1 MHYLGL
7 ALYAEGRTD
16 YYFLRPLLLRLCED
30 ICLNEA
36 NQAVEFGEEV
46 IGLNDAGS
54 TERRAP
60 RAADCRSRSRST
72 RSLAYPFHPH
82 GWCRQCRTSARNV
95 YSAGN

>member
-46 IGLNDAGS
+46 VGLNEPARLKD
-54 TERRAP
+54 AP
-60 RAADCRSRSRST
+60 REQRIVGAAREAQGAWRILFIHTDGASNAER
-72 RSLAYPFHPH
+72 
-82 GWCRQCRTSARNV
+82 ARETCT
-95 YSAGN
+95 